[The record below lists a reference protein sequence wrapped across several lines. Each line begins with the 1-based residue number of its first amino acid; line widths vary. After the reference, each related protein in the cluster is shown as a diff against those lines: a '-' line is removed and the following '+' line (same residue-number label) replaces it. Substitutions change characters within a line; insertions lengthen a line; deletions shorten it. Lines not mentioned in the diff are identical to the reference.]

1 MMWILIFSAII
12 FFNPKDKIMDL
23 YQIPLTDIH
32 GVETN
37 LEQYRG
43 KVLLIVNVA
52 SECGLTPQ
60 YEDLQKLYEMHA
72 DEGLVVLGFPSNDF
86 MGQEPRNEQQILE
99 FCSSNY
105 GVSFPMFSKI
115 SVKGSNTHPLYEY
128 LTKEKHNGKADSSVS
143 WNFQKYLID
152 RNGELV
158 EIISP
163 RQRVLD
169 DGVLNQIKSLL

>member
-1 MMWILIFSAII
+1 MNLFFVLINLV
-12 FFNPKDKIMDL
+12 FNNPEQMDF

-37 LEQYRG
+37 LEEFRG

-60 YEDLQKLYEMHA
+60 YEDLQKLYDRYA

-86 MGQEPRNEQQILE
+86 MGQEPGTEQQILE
-99 FCSSNY
+99 FCTSNF

-115 SVKGSNTHPLYEY
+115 AVRGKNIHPLYEY
-128 LTKEKHNGKADSSVS
+128 LTKEAFNGKADSSVA
-143 WNFQKYLID
+143 WNFQKYLIS
-152 RNGELV
+152 REGELM

-163 RQRVLD
+163 RQRVLEED
-169 DGVLNQIKSLL
+169 VLTLIKSLL